1 MNPGRRERI
10 PRNRYAVSLPFSKGP
25 RTRPP
30 MPHRILALLAVAVL
44 LNACTGRPTGGAA
57 PSAAVAPPTAA
68 VRPKPSEPVPP
79 AVGKPGIADR
89 GEVRAFALEMSRKHG
104 FDAAELLRLFDQ
116 VPIEESILEAM
127 AKPYEAK
134 PWSAYRKLFLT
145 EKRIQGGREFKAANA
160 KALAEGGSR
169 YGVAPEIITAII
181 GIESS
186 YGQKPGKYRVI
197 DALSTLAFAYPKR
210 ADFFRS
216 ELEQFL
222 LLCREEGMPPLE
234 PVGSYAGA
242 MGMPQFMPS
251 SYRKLAADGDHDGKR
266 DIWNN
271 PADAIASVAR
281 YFATN
286 GWRTGEPMAS
296 PATVASHYSGSIG
309 QNPKLTRTLGE
320 LIQLGVTPEARL
332 PGQLKAA
339 VLELGGD
346 QDSCCWVVFH
356 NFSVIMRY
364 NHSPL
369 YAMAASELSQELAA
383 P

>member
-1 MNPGRRERI
+1 
-10 PRNRYAVSLPFSKGP
+10 
-25 RTRPP
+25 
-30 MPHRILALLAVAVL
+30 MPHRILTLLAVTVL
-44 LNACTGRPTGGAA
+44 LDACAGQ
-57 PSAAVAPPTAA
+57 PSAAIGT
-68 VRPKPSEPVPP
+68 KPSEPISTV
-79 AVGKPGIADR
+79 VGQPGIADR
-89 GEVRAFALEMSRKHG
+89 GEVRAFALEMSWKHG
-104 FDAAELLRLFDQ
+104 FDATELLRLFDQ
-116 VPIEESILEAM
+116 VPIQESILEAM

-134 PWSAYRKLFLT
+134 RWSAYRKLFLT

-160 KALAEGGSR
+160 KALAEAESR

-210 ADFFRS
+210 ADFFRG

-266 DIWNN
+266 DIWKN

-281 YFATN
+281 YFASN
-286 GWRTGEPMAS
+286 GWRTGEPVAS
-296 PATVASHYSGSIG
+296 PATIASHYSGPISR
-309 QNPKLTRTLGE
+309 NPKPTRTLRE
-320 LIQLGVTPEARL
+320 LIQLGVTPKTSP

-339 VLELGGD
+339 VLDLGDD
-346 QDSCCWVVFH
+346 QDACCWVAFH